1 MSAGCSTVGAVGT
14 DYGELVTSLRTSYDD
29 GAERRDRT
37 TKEPW
42 KLAER
47 QAFLDRLRAAGR
59 TRLLEIG
66 AGTGQDAAFFAAG
79 GLDVTATDLSPEMVA
94 RCRAK
99 GIRAHVMDFLGLDLP
114 AGSFDGVHAMNCLL
128 HVPDADLPAVLA
140 TVARL
145 LRPAGLFFVGVY
157 GGWDEE
163 GVWEGDSHTPPRFFS
178 RRSDARLQEFARHD
192 FEVVDFHPAGTGQE
206 RFQSL
211 TLRRPGTPPTS

>member
-1 MSAGCSTVGAVGT
+1 VGA
-14 DYGELVTSLRTSYDD
+14 DYGEVVASLRTSYDN
-29 GAERRDRT
+29 GAEGRDRI
-37 TKEPW
+37 TKQPW

-47 QAFLDRLRAAGR
+47 RAFLDRLHAAGC

-66 AGTGQDAAFFAAG
+66 AGTGQDAAFFAAN

-99 GIRAHVMDFLGLDLP
+99 GLRAHVMDFLRLDFP
-114 AGSFDGVHAMNCLL
+114 ADSFDAVHAMNCLL

-157 GGWDEE
+157 GGWDGE
-163 GVWEGDSHTPPRFFS
+163 GVWDGDSHTPPRFFS
-178 RRSDARLQEFARHD
+178 NWSDARLQEFSRRD
-192 FEVVDFHPAGTGQE
+192 FEVVDFHTSGTGQE

-211 TLRRPGTPPTS
+211 TLRRPPLRT